1 MQRVQTFIFTP
12 EIVFVWRFTR
22 RRVLLAILEWERVFP
37 VRGPRSQASQRR
49 AIAIGFFLVC
59 RDCNTVLEGWQ
70 ECMLTSSARL
80 C

>member
-12 EIVFVWRFTR
+12 PIVLVWRFTR

-49 AIAIGFFLVC
+49 AIVGVFVLAC
-59 RDCNTVLEGWQ
+59 RDCITAQ
-70 ECMLTSSARL
+70 KD
-80 C
+80 